1 MKKYI
6 NIILSISLFIPIY
19 GRENPND
26 NVSSSSIWSRFAGKT
41 TAIDQYSLI
50 NIGNMEYWVKED
62 GTSCHTAEGG
72 SGGIYPRSTAGAIY
86 LDGVLVWVPR
96 R

>member
-26 NVSSSSIWSRFAGKT
+26 NSSSSSIWSRFAGKT

-50 NIGNMEYWVKED
+50 NIGNMEYWVKEMVLLV
-62 GTSCHTAEGG
+62 
-72 SGGIYPRSTAGAIY
+72 I
-86 LDGVLVWVPR
+86 LLKVVLVGFIPEALQVQFI
-96 R
+96 